1 MYVLENMGKFF
12 IESQSATMDV
22 LYADTDYKTPLIF
35 ILSVGADPTSMLL
48 KFAQQSNYGDRLQ
61 TISLG
66 QGQDKKA
73 VKLIEAA
80 TKSGDW
86 VMLQNCHL
94 MQKWMTDM
102 EDIVMNFAERKDI
115 DPDFRLYLTSM
126 PAPYFPVAVLQNG
139 IKLTTEPPRGI
150 KANLKRGYN
159 ELSAEFLDDCKK
171 AKEWRKLVFGVSFF
185 HAVVQERRKFGP
197 LGWNILYDFNDSDV
211 ETSLTMLKLVL
222 DEQEEIPWD
231 ALVFVTGHINYG
243 GRVTDDNDRRCLLAT
258 LIKYYCVE
266 NLEDGYMYSDSGLY
280 YAPAFGDLQS
290 YKNYI
295 EGLPL

>member
-185 HAVVQERRKFGP
+185 HAVVQ
-197 LGWNILYDFNDSDV
+197 
-211 ETSLTMLKLVL
+211 
-222 DEQEEIPWD
+222 
-231 ALVFVTGHINYG
+231 
-243 GRVTDDNDRRCLLAT
+243 
-258 LIKYYCVE
+258 
-266 NLEDGYMYSDSGLY
+266 
-280 YAPAFGDLQS
+280 
-290 YKNYI
+290 
-295 EGLPL
+295 

>member
-73 VKLIEAA
+73 VKLIDAA

-94 MQKWMTDM
+94 AKSWMDDLEKRTLELGERTDIHA
-102 EDIVMNFAERKDI
+102 DY
-115 DPDFRLYLTSM
+115 RLFLTSM
-126 PAPYFPVAVLQNG
+126 PAPYFPVSTLQNG
-139 IKLTTEPPRGI
+139 VKMTTEPPRGL
-150 KANLKRGYN
+150 KANLKRTYVD
-159 ELSAEFLDDCKK
+159 LS
-171 AKEWRKLVFGVSFF
+171 
-185 HAVVQERRKFGP
+185 
-197 LGWNILYDFNDSDV
+197 
-211 ETSLTMLKLVL
+211 
-222 DEQEEIPWD
+222 
-231 ALVFVTGHINYG
+231 
-243 GRVTDDNDRRCLLAT
+243 
-258 LIKYYCVE
+258 
-266 NLEDGYMYSDSGLY
+266 
-280 YAPAFGDLQS
+280 
-290 YKNYI
+290 
-295 EGLPL
+295 